1 MNAYCVCAPPS
12 PPPSPYAAATIAT
25 ALPSDAVGAAF
36 NSPTLT
42 FTESTAAVAAVVA
55 ATALA
60 AVIAPASLATAVP
73 AAATA
78 IAAASDSVPTAA
90 ASITPPAR
98 TDDGCARDGRAS
110 HTHPPRIAPLIS
122 ASCTRPVAR
131 SVPTGDAATIKDI
144 AAVTCATRD
153 T

>member
-1 MNAYCVCAPPS
+1 MMVENGANVSSGGYTTRPNTAMKRDKNVYCDRAARNGTAGNDAYAHRRPAMHASHASV
-12 PPPSPYAAATIAT
+12 
-25 ALPSDAVGAAF
+25 
-36 NSPTLT
+36 
-42 FTESTAAVAAVVA
+42 VVA
-55 ATALA
+55 G
-60 AVIAPASLATAVP
+60 
-73 AAATA
+73 
-78 IAAASDSVPTAA
+78 
-90 ASITPPAR
+90 SITPPAR

-144 AAVTCATRD
+144 AAVKCATRD

>member
-1 MNAYCVCAPPS
+1 MAVENGANVSSGGYTTRAPNTAMKRDKNVYCDRAARNGTAGNDAYARRRPAMHAS
-12 PPPSPYAAATIAT
+12 HAS
-25 ALPSDAVGAAF
+25 
-36 NSPTLT
+36 
-42 FTESTAAVAAVVA
+42 VV
-55 ATALA
+55 
-60 AVIAPASLATAVP
+60 V
-73 AAATA
+73 
-78 IAAASDSVPTAA
+78 A
-90 ASITPPAR
+90 ASITSLAR
-98 TDDGCARDGRAS
+98 TDGGCARDGRAS